1 MKKKK
6 LKLNLNK
13 SVVTKLQTD
22 KMKNVLGGEGEHNTM
37 DAYCANHSMYPACAV
52 SGCWGAQSCY
62 LPD

>member
-6 LKLNLNK
+6 LKLSLNK
-13 SVVTKLQTD
+13 SVVAKLQND
-22 KMKNVLGGEGEHNTM
+22 SMKNVLGGEDHNIM
-37 DAYCANHSMYPACAV
+37 DVYCANHSVYPACAV